1 MIVYDIITLVV
12 QIGVFVGFLA
22 QDLREDKQNLN
33 NTSYFFYW
41 ALTSGLVI
49 IMLGFKVYYGARFM
63 WYSSRKYNRGIHEI
77 NKRKNNQEKV
87 RGTVSQRI
95 NESEE

>member
-1 MIVYDIITLVV
+1 MIVYDVITLLV
-12 QIGVFVGFLA
+12 QFGVLVGLLA
-22 QDLREDKQNLN
+22 QDLNEDKQNLN

-63 WYSSRKYNRGIHEI
+63 WYSTRKYNRSIHEI
-77 NKRKNNQEKV
+77 NKRKNNQEQV
-87 RGTVSQRI
+87 RGTVSQRV